1 MPSSGPG
8 GIPPYGWNIMPN
20 GTVIGAGT
28 PGVNNA
34 TFGGGQPGDAV
45 AGSGMQYGASAGAN
59 AAGGGFGI
67 PDSHNPV
74 AGGVPVLPHVSAPLS
89 YSYLRILQWFK

>member
-8 GIPPYGWNIMPN
+8 GIPPSGWNIMPN
-20 GTVIGAGT
+20 GTAGSAGI
-28 PGVNNA
+28 PGVDNA
-34 TFGGGQPGDAV
+34 SFGSGQPGDAV

-67 PDSHNPV
+67 PDYHNPI
-74 AGGVPVLPHVSAPLS
+74 AGGVPVLPHVSSSLFLFFS
-89 YSYLRILQWFK
+89 KIL